1 MDAVIPWSGIPA
13 LIEPH
18 HPKAGNGAQPML
30 MERILRIYFVQQR
43 FSLSDPAAGDSLHV
57 RSKMTARPG
66 CSRRR

>member
-1 MDAVIPWSGIPA
+1 MIPWSGILD

-18 HPKAGNGAQPML
+18 HPKAGNGAQSML
-30 MERILRIYFVQQR
+30 MERILRAYFVQQW
-43 FSLSDPAAGDSLHV
+43 FSLSGPAAEDSLQV